1 MNLIRGSGATGLKGI
16 APVRDL
22 KIIRP
27 LVRFTRQQIEA
38 FLAAIGV
45 TPQHDA
51 TNTDRRYL
59 RNRIRHELIP
69 LLENNYNPNIRTGLS
84 RTADVLGA
92 ESEYLDTIALAAF
105 EACRLS
111 DMGKAAVSNR
121 VILNRTK
128 FRAYHIALQRR
139 DAATERR

>member
-1 MNLIRGSGATGLKGI
+1 MPLSETLRSS
-16 APVRDL
+16 VRLSD
-22 KIIRP
+22 
-27 LVRFTRQQIEA
+27 FTRQQIEA

-121 VILNRTK
+121 CHTQLEQSFERITSRYRDGCCD
-128 FRAYHIALQRR
+128 RARR
-139 DAATERR
+139 